1 VNPRVIHYSR
11 DLFGE
16 DAYTYNPYRWMGPQA
31 KEIEKYFVAVSHV
44 LRYTILVLI
53 Y

>member
-1 VNPRVIHYSR
+1 
-11 DLFGE
+11 LFGE

-44 LRYTILVLI
+44 LRRTVLDE
-53 Y
+53 YY